1 MNTIDNTQTQEY
13 KKIVSVMEQI
23 GSWGMYHRSAG
34 YCVSM
39 SHIVSSRLRQV
50 GIESRLMECS
60 LMVTTKDP
68 MNVTLIGH
76 DGYYPIDFDP
86 KKQTQN
92 HVVCVT
98 ETSTPYIID
107 ASIFSID
114 ADIEYV
120 IVPTTNLLPDGS
132 IEIEYSN
139 SVWTYK
145 EKVNVELPKL
155 YERSIIHRI
164 ETDKKVNKD
173 IKTIRSVIIL
183 LIVISTINF
192 TRGIFDFY
200 QKYVNKTNN
209 FGPTQSLI
217 QKNQ

>member
-1 MNTIDNTQTQEY
+1 MNSDYTQTSEY
-13 KKIVSVMEQI
+13 KKIVSVLEQI
-23 GSWGMYHRSAG
+23 GSWGMYERSAG

-39 SHIVSSRLRQV
+39 SHIITTRLRQV

-60 LMVTTKDP
+60 LIVATKNPPD
-68 MNVTLIGH
+68 VTLIGH

-98 ETSTPYIID
+98 DTSIPYIID
-107 ASIFSID
+107 ASIFGID
-114 ADIEYV
+114 PKLNYV
-120 IVPTTNLLPDGS
+120 IVPANDPLPDGS
-132 IEIEYSN
+132 FELETVN

-145 EKVNVELPKL
+145 EKINVELPKL
-155 YERSIIHRI
+155 FERSIIHRI
-164 ETDKKVNKD
+164 ETDKKFNKD
-173 IKTIRSVIIL
+173 IGIIRSVLVL
-183 LIVISTINF
+183 LIAISTVNF

-209 FGPTQSLI
+209 FGPSPSLI